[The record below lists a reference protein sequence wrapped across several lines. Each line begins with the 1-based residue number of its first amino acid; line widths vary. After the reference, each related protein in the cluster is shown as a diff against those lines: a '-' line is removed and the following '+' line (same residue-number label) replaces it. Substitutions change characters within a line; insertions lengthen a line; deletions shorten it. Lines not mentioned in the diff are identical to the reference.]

1 MWRALGWKGSVQV
14 DRPQIR
20 ADSFH
25 VDDLVARAMQ
35 GRIRVPR
42 FQRGLK
48 WRDTDVQ
55 KLFDSIHRGFPIGTL
70 LMWKRQAPNEPVSFG
85 PVEVPASATD
95 DAWWVVDGQQRLTSL
110 VAGLNHPDPHDPD
123 DPFVVY
129 YDLKAEDGQPEFF
142 RPHRLR
148 RRTPYCIPIAR
159 CHNPADFQSW
169 LFDFVEETGERSLI
183 ERASDVA
190 TRIRNYRVPVY
201 VVETDDVDV
210 ARQIFLRTNRAGR
223 RMDLHEV
230 FAALAPPNLDTA
242 SRPEAIAERLSA
254 AFGPLEANVVAKAAK
269 ALVSDDVTHIESHPE
284 VADARKWMA
293 DAESALGRALRFI
306 RECGV
311 PHTRLLPFV
320 PTPVV
325 TLARFFARHPQ
336 PSARNLRL
344 LRRWL
349 WRGFFSDGLA
359 SDAKTFRRAVVAVG
373 SDEDESVQA
382 LLAQVSKQPSY
393 QLPAEFD
400 ARNGAARLAVLALST
415 RNPWPPY
422 SGPSQLVLGEE
433 VEVPGEVF
441 DWLQLHGS
449 DAFSHLRG
457 LQDNLPAARFLTPGV
472 SPARLRDSL
481 VAWAQ
486 EDLEHPALHSHLV
499 PPEAAQA
506 LLDGDMERLV
516 EVRTRALLDVLDAL
530 HAAMAE
536 PEHADRAP
544 LSVALA

>member
-1 MWRALGWKGSVQV
+1 M

-70 LMWKRQAPNEPVSFG
+70 LMWKRRAPDATVCFG
-85 PVEVPASATD
+85 PVEVPAVATD

-110 VAGLNHPDPHDPD
+110 VAGLNHPNPHDPD

-129 YDLKAEDGQPEFF
+129 YDLQAKEDQTTFF

-159 CHNPADFQSW
+159 CHDPADFQSW
-169 LFDFVEETGERSLI
+169 LFDFVEQTGERALI

-230 FAALAPPNLDTA
+230 FAALAPPDMETA
-242 SRPEAIAERLSA
+242 RRPEAITERLSG
-254 AFGPLEANVVAKAAK
+254 AFGPLDANVVAKAAK
-269 ALVSDDVTHIESHPE
+269 ALVSDDVTRTDSHPD
-284 VADARKWMA
+284 VPDTGAWMA
-293 DAESALGRALRFI
+293 RTESALEDALRFI

-320 PTPVV
+320 PTPTV
-325 TLARFFARHPQ
+325 TLARFFARHQ
-336 PSARNLRL
+336 HPSARTRRL

-373 SDEDESVQA
+373 DDEDASVQA
-382 LLAQVSKQPSY
+382 LLAQVSSRSSY
-393 QLPAEFD
+393 TLPAEFD
-400 ARNGAARLAVLALST
+400 ARNSAARLAVLALST
-415 RNPWPPY
+415 RDPWPPR
-422 SGPSQLVLGEE
+422 SGTSQLVLGEE
-433 VEVPGEVF
+433 HDAPGDVF
-441 DWLQLHGS
+441 DWLQLHGA
-449 DAFSHLRG
+449 DTFST
-457 LQDNLPAARFLTPGV
+457 LPGPHENTAAARFLTPGV

-486 EDLEHPALHSHLV
+486 EDLEHPALYSHLV
-499 PPEAAQA
+499 TREGARA
-506 LLDGDMERLV
+506 LLQGDEERLV
-516 EVRTRALLDVLDAL
+516 AERTRALIAVLGEL

-536 PEHADRAP
+536 PEHTDRAP
-544 LSVALA
+544 LSVASA